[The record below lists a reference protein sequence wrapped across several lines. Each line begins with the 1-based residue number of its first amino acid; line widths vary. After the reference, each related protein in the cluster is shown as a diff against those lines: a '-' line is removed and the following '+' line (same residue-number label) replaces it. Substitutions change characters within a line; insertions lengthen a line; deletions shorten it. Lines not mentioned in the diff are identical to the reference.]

1 MENVTMTGCI
11 CNSPNLKRLKELKDE
26 MDSCK
31 VYCETGVLYGGT
43 IILQMM
49 SSTPC
54 HFIGLDLFTGYYGN
68 SYDPHRKIDLT
79 DHLEIVKDNIN
90 KNNPHNHSYE
100 LIKGDSTD
108 KKISNAVKQEIDYM
122 FIDGDHSSQGV
133 WGDFINFKDKV
144 RKGGIIVFDNY
155 NDPSWTQV
163 KPMVDKICESYKNEF
178 MIKEKFGHCLV
189 LKKY

>member
-1 MENVTMTGCI
+1 
-11 CNSPNLKRLKELKDE
+11 
-26 MDSCK
+26 
-31 VYCETGVLYGGT
+31 
-43 IILQMM
+43 
-49 SSTPC
+49 
-54 HFIGLDLFTGYYGN
+54 
-68 SYDPHRKIDLT
+68 
-79 DHLEIVKDNIN
+79 
-90 KNNPHNHSYE
+90 
-100 LIKGDSTD
+100 
-108 KKISNAVKQEIDYM
+108 M